1 MQQVSLYISFIGSMY
16 FLIFK
21 SMNHLFVYGTL
32 LQSGN
37 QFGLYL
43 KNNSTVICPGQ
54 FPGKLFNIG
63 GYPGAIYEPEARSAV
78 FGSVLLLNNAA
89 EALRIM
95 DDYEGTGDSYPQPNE
110 FIRKVIDINTD
121 SVPIK
126 CWVYLYNLPV
136 YELPEIKKGD
146 YIDFLTEGE

>member
-32 LQSGN
+32 LQLHNSC
-37 QFGLYL
+37 GLYL
-43 KNNSTVICPGQ
+43 KNNSTPIKAGR
-54 FPGKLFNIG
+54 FKGKLFNIG
-63 GYPGAIYEPEARSAV
+63 EYPGAIYEPEVNSYV
-78 FGSVLLLNNAA
+78 FGSIVSLNDPVEVLKA
-89 EALRIM
+89 M
-95 DDYEGTGDSYPQPNE
+95 DAYEGAGSEQPQPNE
-110 FIRKVIDINTD
+110 FIRVAINIETD
-121 SVPIK
+121 AEPIK